1 MVALLSFGILNVLG
15 ISVVLLLLLCEL
27 DGVNINLDDQVV
39 DTPFSL
45 LLIGGIIVQNLPN

>member
-1 MVALLSFGILNVLG
+1 LVALVSFGILNVLG
-15 ISVVLLLLLCEL
+15 VGVVLLLLLCEL

-45 LLIGGIIVQNLPN
+45 LLIGGIIVQNLAD